1 MRPVTTFKGILS
13 IGSKELYSNAV
24 QINVERYPKTKQAKA
39 ATATKFSTAS
49 ETRSIFMQASQN
61 QQSYGQ
67 GSEELA
73 TTHQVVPSRAY
84 KLQDGQELADKS
96 LLEKGYSY
104 GKTVVPISKAD
115 EDFLRFET
123 KVGLQI
129 LGFLDVETVRHRC

>member
-1 MRPVTTFKGILS
+1 
-13 IGSKELYSNAV
+13 
-24 QINVERYPKTKQAKA
+24 
-39 ATATKFSTAS
+39 
-49 ETRSIFMQASQN
+49 MQASQN